1 MRALRWK
8 CCVCRGSLKIGRRA
22 WALSTIWGDVALVF
36 RLPHAIGSLKT
47 LLMHEWQRDTA
58 WVWRRNATRLPIRKD
73 KPFFRLPM
81 AARLPVAPPKF
92 YPPRQSQPHRATRRC
107 QTKPVQGRCCYHA
120 VCTRAAPCRFPA
132 IARTNVC
139 CLKRLR
145 GRFAI
150 GCDGRPTSCAKPF
163 GVFRL
168 RGGQSA
174 ACGCRGC
181 RGR

>member
-1 MRALRWK
+1 MGHDEPYFA
-8 CCVCRGSLKIGRRA
+8 
-22 WALSTIWGDVALVF
+22 GDVAYVF
-36 RLPHAIGSLKT
+36 RLPIAMRQPENAFYAPMATLGKPIAI
-47 LLMHEWQRDTA
+47 
-58 WVWRRNATRLPIRKD
+58 
-73 KPFFRLPM
+73 FRLPT
-81 AARLPVAPPKF
+81 AAPLPTAPPKS
-92 YPPRQSQPHRATRRC
+92 YPPRQSLPHRATRRS
-107 QTKPVQGRCCYHA
+107 QTKPARARCADRA

-132 IARTNVC
+132 IARTNAC